1 MQRSVILGTGS
12 YLPERI
18 VTNEDLSK
26 RLDTNDEWISGR
38 TGIKQRHILA
48 DDQYTSDLAFEAAK
62 KAIESSNI
70 DKNDID
76 LIIVATTT
84 PDNTF
89 PATAAKVQAL
99 LDLSGQIAF
108 DLQAVCSGFVYALST
123 ADNFLRSGQA
133 KTALVIGAEA
143 MSRIVDWEDRNTCV
157 LFGDGA
163 GAVILQSKDDNE
175 RGIISSHLHSDGKYA
190 SILNTDGGAGSLS
203 GHGKLQMQGKEV
215 FKHATQ
221 KMASCVMEALQA
233 NNYTID
239 DVDWLV
245 PHQANIRIIKA
256 VGQKINIPENKV
268 IITVQNHANTSSA
281 SIPLAL
287 DKSANKF
294 KKGDLIVLEALGG
307 GLSWGSCILKW

>member
-1 MQRSVILGTGS
+1 MQRSVIMGTGS
-12 YLPERI
+12 YLPEQI
-18 VTNEDLSK
+18 VKNEDLPK
-26 RLDTNDEWISGR
+26 KLDTSDEWISGR

-48 DDQYTSDLAFEAAK
+48 DDQHTSDLAYEAAK
-62 KAIESSNI
+62 KAIESAGI
-70 DKNDID
+70 DKDDID
-76 LIIVATTT
+76 IIIVATTT

-89 PATAAKVQAL
+89 PATAVKVQAL
-99 LDLSGQIAF
+99 LGLSGQIAF

-143 MSRIVDWEDRNTCV
+143 MSRIVDWDDRNTCV

-163 GAVILQSKDDNE
+163 GAVVLQSKDDDD
-175 RGIISSHLHSDGKYA
+175 RGIISSHLHADGKYS
-190 SILNTDGGAGSLS
+190 SILNTDGGAGSLN
-203 GHGKLQMQGKEV
+203 GNGKLHMQGKEV
-215 FKHATQ
+215 FKHAAQ
-221 KMASCVMEALQA
+221 KMSSCVVEALEA
-233 NNYTID
+233 NNYTIE

-256 VGQKINIPENKV
+256 VGHKLNIPEEKV
-268 IITVQNHANTSSA
+268 IVTVQNHANTSAA

-287 DKSANKF
+287 DKSAHKF
-294 KKGDLIVLEALGG
+294 NKGDLIVLEALGG